1 MQSYK
6 VQSGLFSNLYCLWMA
21 INLPK
26 LIISD
31 SPLNILTENTTLQ
44 SIENGDLEKLE
55 DSQSGYEELLA
66 ILKVISTS
74 TTELTTSTT
83 TITRSSTTATT
94 MTTTTMTTTT
104 TTTTTASTSTSIVD
118 HW

>member
-1 MQSYK
+1 
-6 VQSGLFSNLYCLWMA
+6 MA

-26 LIISD
+26 IIISD

-74 TTELTTSTT
+74 TTELTTS
-83 TITRSSTTATT
+83 IKRAL
-94 MTTTTMTTTT
+94 
-104 TTTTTASTSTSIVD
+104 
-118 HW
+118 

>member
-1 MQSYK
+1 MGSSLDI
-6 VQSGLFSNLYCLWMA
+6 V
-21 INLPK
+21 
-26 LIISD
+26 
-31 SPLNILTENTTLQ
+31 TENTTLQ
-44 SIENGDLEKLE
+44 SIENGGLEKLE

-94 MTTTTMTTTT
+94 MKTTTTTMMTTTTTT

-118 HW
+118 YWNFNN